1 MLFTIQGSVKQ
12 TEAINFE
19 GQEDKY
25 MSLCSSSRLSNSNY
39 STCKQF
45 NTYLKKKNKTEAF
58 AVLSVVQKKIFLKPK
73 VP

>member
-1 MLFTIQGSVKQ
+1 MKKSLILSVCITMLFTVQGSVKQ

-45 NTYLKKKNKTEAF
+45 NT
-58 AVLSVVQKKIFLKPK
+58 
-73 VP
+73 